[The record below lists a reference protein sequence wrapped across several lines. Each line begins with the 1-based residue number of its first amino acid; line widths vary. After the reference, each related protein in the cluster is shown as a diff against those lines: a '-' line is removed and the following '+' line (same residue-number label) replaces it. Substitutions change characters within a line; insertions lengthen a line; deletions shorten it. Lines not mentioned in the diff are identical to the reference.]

1 MNSEADNEPDLMRK
15 RKGIKLPALVVG
27 ASLVIL
33 AGIIGYAMN
42 GKFSE
47 TNRADQATV
56 QSQNQQAQAKALALG
71 IKKACAQKVPE
82 VAAYC
87 TRAQQVIEQKPIEG
101 PQGIQGAVGPI
112 GPQGSAGPSG
122 PPGPGGSL
130 GGPGKP
136 GAGGTPGADGE
147 AGPQGVEGS
156 PGVNGPAGP
165 QGSPG
170 PAGAEG
176 SPGVPGTAG
185 SPGAT
190 GPDGKGIVSVEC
202 SGDQLQ
208 TFRFTFTDGTT
219 QTVECAP
226 SPTPSPTSPPPLGG

>member
-1 MNSEADNEPDLMRK
+1 MNSEADSEPDLMRK
-15 RKGIKLPALVVG
+15 RRGIKLPALMVG

-87 TRAQQVIEQKPIEG
+87 SRAQQVIEQKPIEG
-101 PQGIQGAVGPI
+101 PQGIQGAVGPV
-112 GPQGSAGPSG
+112 GPQGSAGPTG
-122 PPGPGGSL
+122 KPGANATGV
-130 GGPGKP
+130 PGKP
-136 GAGGTPGADGE
+136 GPSGRPGANATGIPG
-147 AGPQGVEGS
+147 AQGS
-156 PGVNGPAGP
+156 PGGSGPEGP

-170 PAGAEG
+170 PGGPEG
-176 SPGVPGTAG
+176 SPGAPG
-185 SPGAT
+185 SPGAA
-190 GPDGKGIVSVEC
+190 GQNGNGIVSVEC

-226 SPTPSPTSPPPLGG
+226 STTPSPTADPTLGG

>member
-1 MNSEADNEPDLMRK
+1 MNSEADSEPDLMRK
-15 RKGIKLPALVVG
+15 RRGIKLPALMVG

-101 PQGIQGAVGPI
+101 PQGIQGAVGPV
-112 GPQGSAGPSG
+112 GPQGSVGPTG
-122 PPGPGGSL
+122 KPGANATGV
-130 GGPGKP
+130 PGKP
-136 GAGGTPGADGE
+136 GPSGRPGANATGIPG
-147 AGPQGVEGS
+147 AQGS
-156 PGVNGPAGP
+156 PGGSGPEGP

-170 PAGAEG
+170 PGGPEG
-176 SPGVPGTAG
+176 SPGAPG
-185 SPGAT
+185 SPGAA
-190 GPDGKGIVSVEC
+190 GQNGNGIVSVEC

-226 SPTPSPTSPPPLGG
+226 SATPSPTADPTLGG